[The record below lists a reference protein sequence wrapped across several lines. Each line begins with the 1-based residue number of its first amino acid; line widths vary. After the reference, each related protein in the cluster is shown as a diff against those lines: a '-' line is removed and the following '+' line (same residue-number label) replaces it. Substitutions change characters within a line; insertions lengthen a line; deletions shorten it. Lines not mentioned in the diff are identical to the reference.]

1 MMTIKSLLKK
11 NFYQHMVACMVW
23 QVEMSKVQF
32 NIWKTFNQLLK
43 IQHKIISSCNKT
55 LKVLKTLKTKFLLK
69 IVIIDNNNML
79 KDLNKVKMDNLS
91 MLLKQDKEFIMKKV
105 LFQKQQCVKDIKIEH
120 MTVLLGIV
128 KLEEVVIKQW
138 QKILK
143 VLLDNIKNII
153 HL

>member
-23 QVEMSKVQF
+23 LVEMSKVQF

-55 LKVLKTLKTKFLLK
+55 LKVLKTLKIKYLLK
-69 IVIIDNNNML
+69 TVIIDNNNML
-79 KDLNKVKMDNLS
+79 KDLNREKMDSLL
-91 MLLKQDKEFIMKKV
+91 MLLKQGKEFITKKV
-105 LFQKQQCVKDIKIEH
+105 LFQKPQCVKDIKIKH
-120 MTVLLGIV
+120 MKVLLVIV
-128 KLEEVVIKQW
+128 KLEEVVIKLW
-138 QKILK
+138 QKILR

-153 HL
+153 LP